1 MCTTPKYHSA
11 VNLFSINKSASEAKK
26 KCSGKCKEC
35 RKAEAI
41 NSRVASLLKI
51 SAAILVFTSISSTGF
66 AQAAERATQPSFG
79 DDPFNSPMLPFV
91 IVTALIFIAVILVA
105 VVGIYLVKILNILAS
120 QAEKEK
126 AERLGI
132 TITHKSSWWSRFVDS
147 MNAAV
152 PVTQEKEIEL
162 DHNYDGIKELDN
174 HLPPWWSWLFIGTV
188 IWAVVY
194 LFVYHFSG
202 SLPLQMK
209 EYQTELADAEQQA
222 IRLKAS
228 QPQAVID
235 ENALVYAPD
244 EAIIAKGK
252 AVFQSN
258 NCASCHKTD
267 GGGNGIGPNLTDKY
281 WLHGGDIKSV
291 FALIKNGVVEK
302 GMPAWGKVMSP
313 KDVHDV
319 AFYVMSLQGTN
330 PPNAK
335 APQGELYEPTGAKPD
350 SVKAQA
356 SLSN

>member
-1 MCTTPKYHSA
+1 MCAITNSNSSIPNLSGTTGFNSVPKS
-11 VNLFSINKSASEAKK
+11 

-35 RKAEAI
+35 RKGKAI
-41 NSRVASLLKI
+41 RSTAIPLIGTMALMLL
-51 SAAILVFTSISSTGF
+51 FTVMGSNAF
-66 AQAAERATQPSFG
+66 AQNASSQTPSSSQ
-79 DDPFNSPMLPFV
+79 DSLSSAMLPFV
-91 IVTALIFIAVILVA
+91 VLTVLIFVTAILIV
-105 VVGIYLVKILNILAS
+105 VVGIYLVRILNILANE
-120 QAEKEK
+120 AEKEK

-132 TITHKSSWWSRFVDS
+132 TITHKSSWWSRFIDS

-209 EYQTELADAEQQA
+209 EYQTELANAEEQA

-235 ENALVYAPD
+235 ENALVYTPD

-335 APQGELYEPTGAKPD
+335 APQGELFEPTGAKPD
-350 SVKAQA
+350 SVKVQA
-356 SLSN
+356 LLK